1 MNITL
6 LSGRLTS
13 DVTTRTAGD
22 KEVANFTLAVDRYKD
37 QTDFIPCVAWEK
49 KAAVLR
55 DYTKKGD
62 KILIQGELRQR
73 QYEDQNGKKITTW
86 EVYVLNVELPPKSKE
101 TKAEP
106 KQEQGSFDD
115 FAPF

>member
-1 MNITL
+1 MNSVII
-6 LSGRLTS
+6 SGRICA
-13 DVTTRTAGD
+13 DITTRTAGD

-86 EVYVLNVELPPKSKE
+86 EVYVLNVELPPK
-101 TKAEP
+101 KAEP
-106 KQEQGSFDD
+106 KQEKEQGSFDD